1 MEEVLIF
8 IFMIQNDKTQLL
20 DHDQTY
26 SQKNALPVKREQTKL
41 RAPFDGF
48 IQKKYVENY
57 QKVQAGQGIVCL
69 INPNKLQIQYTMPET
84 NITYFSTPYQIYVEF
99 DNYKGRITFAG
110 HDIRQI
116 PLDVYLKEI
125 SYVPQNNFLFSMSVR
140 DNIAFAKP
148 DASQEEVEVAAK
160 KSALHDDILAFPN
173 GYETMI
179 GENGVSLSG
188 GQKQRMSIARALL
201 HDSEILILDDAL
213 SAVDAKTEKAILTKL
228 RQEREKKI
236 TVIAAHR
243 LSSVMD
249 ADLILVM
256 QDGQVAERGTHEEL
270 LAKGGWYAR
279 MWQRQELAQKVGE
292 DDDE

>member
-1 MEEVLIF
+1 
-8 IFMIQNDKTQLL
+8 
-20 DHDQTY
+20 
-26 SQKNALPVKREQTKL
+26 
-41 RAPFDGF
+41 
-48 IQKKYVENY
+48 
-57 QKVQAGQGIVCL
+57 
-69 INPNKLQIQYTMPET
+69 
-84 NITYFSTPYQIYVEF
+84 
-99 DNYKGRITFAG
+99 
-110 HDIRQI
+110 
-116 PLDVYLKEI
+116 
-125 SYVPQNNFLFSMSVR
+125 
-140 DNIAFAKP
+140 
-148 DASQEEVEVAAK
+148 
-160 KSALHDDILAFPN
+160 
-173 GYETMI
+173 
-179 GENGVSLSG
+179 
-188 GQKQRMSIARALL
+188 MSIARALL